1 MFLKIPRYKLFR
13 MPGNL
18 TIGINMLAKVK
29 NEESW
34 PKTYILMRGIWE
46 RPLYL
51 QRHPGLNDKRELR
64 ERREK

>member
-1 MFLKIPRYKLFR
+1 
-13 MPGNL
+13 MPKNL

-29 NEESW
+29 NEGSW
-34 PKTYILMRGIWE
+34 PKTYILMHGIWE